1 MNLPDIKMGS
11 EMLPTLEHFMLT
23 PLVTWVK
30 TFGYIGEKDGSVLSE
45 YTELVDGYHLNK
57 IIGEIEPKATS
68 PRVKKADNEPS
79 QRIQNL
85 AVLVQHVKA
94 YYQETLQQLIMMP
107 LPNALVLGKNP
118 FCEQS
123 VEEMKKLLLLLLGC
137 AVQCDRKEE
146 YIEKIQ
152 MLDFGTKAAIA
163 SHIQEVTD
171 SQDSVFDLHWLEVS
185 DLCPEDLDTLSR
197 SMAVHLRRLVDQ
209 RDQQLETIMELL
221 QERESGYLT
230 PTRTPSP
237 GDPGGLHLPGFQQH
251 LTVELADTKAKSRR
265 LRQELEEKS
274 EQLLDCRQEL
284 ESMEAEL
291 RRVQQENMQ
300 LLTDAR
306 AARTYRDELDA
317 LREKALRADKLESEV
332 GRYRDRLHNLEFYK
346 AKVEELKEDNQVLL
360 ETKAMLEEQLEG
372 SRARSDKLH
381 QLEKH
386 SLQLQAK
393 IHDMEEERA
402 SDRRRIEELL
412 EENLF
417 LEMAQKRSMEE
428 SQHLGWELEQ
438 LSKSSEGPEGSVPKS
453 LDEEVAERA
462 CSRLLRLE
470 RENQTLRRTVE
481 ELRGTREPSEEHKR
495 DISHKVRMLME
506 ENELLNRSISSLNQ
520 IEETST
526 EGSAEEDLRKSP
538 PESRDVSDNNDNKR
552 LVEQEELVE
561 AEREAALRE
570 ISEEVQHYLE
580 ERRNL
585 QEKGDP
591 SKFEE
596 EEEERGSP
604 GGLKRRSPELSLD
617 NPEPSPLKPL
627 SEASPLGQSPSI
639 SPARSSSSTNICRRS
654 DSRSCC
660 TTRDA
665 ENRRLASALE
675 NSARRLRRLEGEL
688 RELEAENQTLQRAL
702 EELRL
707 AGRRL
712 ERLEANGQ
720 ALEQEAAQLERD
732 KGRLEK
738 ENRRLRQR
746 AEVQEASL
754 DASALRQAS
763 LEKEN
768 RTLGKE
774 LEALREAGARVK
786 ELEMESR
793 EMLKQTAI
801 DQRTLSTLREELVSE
816 KLKCQQRDS
825 EVKRLTQEM
834 ERMGYKQQQQQQD
847 PLSADLL
854 HVDNSRYKQLESEL
868 ESSLKRCVE
877 IKEEKMAALEA
888 RLQESSS
895 LNHQLR
901 QELRSVKLSYEALLQ
916 RQEEEEC
923 AGVGGRGSGSA
934 QGEGS
939 VREWQRESQEVTR
952 ELLRVKDR
960 LIDVER
966 NNATLQ
972 AERQALQTQLLQ
984 LQAQTDGLRAQV
996 LALQRQT
1003 ASLQESNT
1011 TLQTQNAQ
1019 LQVEK
1024 STLNSQSAALLA
1036 ENAQVQ
1042 RQQFSAES
1050 ERDGAV
1056 RDRED
1061 LRTVNELLL
1070 RDHER
1075 LAALHERQAAEYE
1088 ALIMRHGG
1096 LKSQHRSL
1104 ELDHHALED
1113 RYNTLLQQKTH
1124 LEVLEKA
1131 LREEQQQLQQ
1141 ERVTLRSTTSE
1152 CQRLRDEKDWLN
1164 QTYQKL
1170 LRENEELQTEH
1181 KSMKSLLNAS
1191 RLEQTRL
1198 ETDLSKLREQHQQL
1212 DITSTKL
1219 NNQCEL
1225 LTQLK
1230 KNMEEENRH
1239 LVDQIQTLMLQNRT
1253 LLEQTVESKDLF
1265 HVEQRQYIDKLNELR
1280 RQKEKLEEKIMDQY
1294 KFYDPS
1300 PPRRRGNWIALKMRK
1315 LIKSRSR
1322 ERDRDHDQD
1331 QERGRDRIR
1340 SLTPTRSESCEGLP
1354 CHDNGS
1360 FVSSHGSAESAANS
1374 LDDNLS
1380 PKRSNTK
1387 NYAEDVARTSQG
1399 SNDERQSR
1407 GGLNSTQS
1415 ESSGEFSLENEGWSS
1430 GSSPAQCAPS
1440 RRGSDCSHVPP
1451 AATSTPTQAS
1461 APPKPPRDGAALES
1475 YASGRGVWRSSSG
1488 RATGPRGV
1496 LSQTQTQT
1504 FRTVAISIEG
1514 SRAAGASPP
1523 PPEVQVQDKPS
1534 GAAGCLDCFSAPL
1547 RREAQ
1552 GEGQGGQS
1560 RGGRGQGRVARA
1572 FSTLPRA
1579 SSVISTSEGSIRRAS
1594 FHSMMSKSATP
1605 SPHKPTTDKNLNLT
1619 TNLTA
1624 NPTSVLGEP
1633 GGESSAAPPRAE
1645 APEGSL
1651 EPPLFGY
1658 PFTLDSVFTNTIFSE
1673 SSLVSSGGNS
1683 QTFLCLNPALVHN
1696 ISGPPL
1702 TGPLPFEEAQE
1713 LVDLHMEQD
1722 EAQEGEA
1729 GQGPQDCSTS
1739 EDYMTV
1745 TEKSASL
1752 APDNKHSLMA

>member
-495 DISHKVRMLME
+495 DISHKVNLIASSHICTC
-506 ENELLNRSISSLNQ
+506 LNWSISSLNQ

-552 LVEQEELVE
+552 L
-561 AEREAALRE
+561 
-570 ISEEVQHYLE
+570 

-627 SEASPLGQSPSI
+627 SEASPLGQSPYI

-801 DQRTLSTLREELVSE
+801 DQRTLSTLREVILHSY
-816 KLKCQQRDS
+816 LDD
-825 EVKRLTQEM
+825 KR
-834 ERMGYKQQQQQQD
+834 KNIA
-847 PLSADLL
+847 LSD
-854 HVDNSRYKQLESEL
+854 K
-868 ESSLKRCVE
+868 
-877 IKEEKMAALEA
+877 
-888 RLQESSS
+888 
-895 LNHQLR
+895 
-901 QELRSVKLSYEALLQ
+901 
-916 RQEEEEC
+916 
-923 AGVGGRGSGSA
+923 
-934 QGEGS
+934 
-939 VREWQRESQEVTR
+939 
-952 ELLRVKDR
+952 
-960 LIDVER
+960 
-966 NNATLQ
+966 
-972 AERQALQTQLLQ
+972 RQA
-984 LQAQTDGLRAQV
+984 
-996 LALQRQT
+996 
-1003 ASLQESNT
+1003 
-1011 TLQTQNAQ
+1011 
-1019 LQVEK
+1019 
-1024 STLNSQSAALLA
+1024 
-1036 ENAQVQ
+1036 
-1042 RQQFSAES
+1042 
-1050 ERDGAV
+1050 
-1056 RDRED
+1056 
-1061 LRTVNELLL
+1061 RT
-1070 RDHER
+1070 
-1075 LAALHERQAAEYE
+1075 
-1088 ALIMRHGG
+1088 
-1096 LKSQHRSL
+1096 
-1104 ELDHHALED
+1104 
-1113 RYNTLLQQKTH
+1113 
-1124 LEVLEKA
+1124 
-1131 LREEQQQLQQ
+1131 
-1141 ERVTLRSTTSE
+1141 
-1152 CQRLRDEKDWLN
+1152 LN

-1170 LRENEELQTEH
+1170 LGENEELQAEH

-1191 RLEQTRL
+1191 RREQTRL

-1331 QERGRDRIR
+1331 QERGRDRDRIR
-1340 SLTPTRSESCEGLP
+1340 SLTPTRSE
-1354 CHDNGS
+1354 
-1360 FVSSHGSAESAANS
+1360 
-1374 LDDNLS
+1374 
-1380 PKRSNTK
+1380 
-1387 NYAEDVARTSQG
+1387 
-1399 SNDERQSR
+1399 
-1407 GGLNSTQS
+1407 
-1415 ESSGEFSLENEGWSS
+1415 
-1430 GSSPAQCAPS
+1430 
-1440 RRGSDCSHVPP
+1440 
-1451 AATSTPTQAS
+1451 
-1461 APPKPPRDGAALES
+1461 
-1475 YASGRGVWRSSSG
+1475 
-1488 RATGPRGV
+1488 
-1496 LSQTQTQT
+1496 
-1504 FRTVAISIEG
+1504 
-1514 SRAAGASPP
+1514 
-1523 PPEVQVQDKPS
+1523 
-1534 GAAGCLDCFSAPL
+1534 
-1547 RREAQ
+1547 
-1552 GEGQGGQS
+1552 
-1560 RGGRGQGRVARA
+1560 
-1572 FSTLPRA
+1572 
-1579 SSVISTSEGSIRRAS
+1579 
-1594 FHSMMSKSATP
+1594 
-1605 SPHKPTTDKNLNLT
+1605 
-1619 TNLTA
+1619 
-1624 NPTSVLGEP
+1624 
-1633 GGESSAAPPRAE
+1633 
-1645 APEGSL
+1645 
-1651 EPPLFGY
+1651 
-1658 PFTLDSVFTNTIFSE
+1658 
-1673 SSLVSSGGNS
+1673 
-1683 QTFLCLNPALVHN
+1683 
-1696 ISGPPL
+1696 
-1702 TGPLPFEEAQE
+1702 
-1713 LVDLHMEQD
+1713 
-1722 EAQEGEA
+1722 
-1729 GQGPQDCSTS
+1729 
-1739 EDYMTV
+1739 
-1745 TEKSASL
+1745 
-1752 APDNKHSLMA
+1752 